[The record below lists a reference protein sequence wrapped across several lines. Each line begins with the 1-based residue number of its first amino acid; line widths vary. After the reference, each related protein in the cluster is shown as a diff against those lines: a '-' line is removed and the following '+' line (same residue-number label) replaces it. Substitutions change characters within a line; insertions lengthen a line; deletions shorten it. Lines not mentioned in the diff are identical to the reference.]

1 MGTAAHPACILLRYS
16 ACMPQT
22 LLFHTDFVMRGGGS
36 GGGSE
41 ASGGR
46 GAWRAG
52 YAANNEFMGD
62 HGGGGGGGDSSRRES
77 PNSVRGGRMR
87 HGTGTVEDY
96 RASCASAMFDTSPLP
111 TLAADTPR
119 HRQHFLRR
127 RHFLGQAEAA
137 PASGGSSPLPS
148 PLRTFEQTIG
158 KPRERRRSTEVM
170 WWMYTPSAPCR
181 PSSSTTKL
189 ASRGDA
195 ARPSQ
200 LATYPRRHSR
210 RYAPHMLYTAY
221 ILHIHCTRTT
231 HEGKTH

>member
-158 KPRERRRSTEVM
+158 KPRERRRSTEVVVDVCPQRTLPAEQL
-170 WWMYTPSAPCR
+170 YNEARFERRRRAS
-181 PSSSTTKL
+181 L
-189 ASRGDA
+189 AASNIPEA
-195 ARPSQ
+195 T
-200 LATYPRRHSR
+200 LAEVC
-210 RYAPHMLYTAY
+210 APHALHCLHTAHT
-221 ILHIHCTRTT
+221 LHT
-231 HEGKTH
+231 HHT

>member
-1 MGTAAHPACILLRYS
+1 MER
-16 ACMPQT
+16 T
-22 LLFHTDFVMRGGGS
+22 LLLNLDEPVGHLGLGAFVN
-36 GGGSE
+36 
-41 ASGGR
+41 
-46 GAWRAG
+46 RAHSSPRDHCRHSDNAV
-52 YAANNEFMGD
+52 YAANNELMGD
-62 HGGGGGGGDSSRRES
+62 SGGDPSRRRES

-158 KPRERRRSTEVM
+158 KPRERRRSTEVVVDVCPQRTLPAEQL
-170 WWMYTPSAPCR
+170 YNEARFERRRRAS
-181 PSSSTTKL
+181 L
-189 ASRGDA
+189 AASNIPEA
-195 ARPSQ
+195 T
-200 LATYPRRHSR
+200 LAEVC
-210 RYAPHMLYTAY
+210 APHALHCLHTAHT
-221 ILHIHCTRTT
+221 LHT
-231 HEGKTH
+231 HHT